1 MYFHLS
7 PVRVSLG
14 QRLGTLASSLQL
26 ARLSNVTCRAGT
38 REIKYCALAE
48 VALVGGAGI
57 ATAGNFWQWH
67 ARHTHVYGGK
77 IFTKIL
83 IFEQDFFWVILWG
96 KIFVKILLKT

>member
-1 MYFHLS
+1 MSPSLRPQVQVRPSSPPGGDLGSDYVYFHLS

-26 ARLSNVTCRAGT
+26 ARLSNVTCRAGS

-57 ATAGNFWQWH
+57 ATAGNFWQ
-67 ARHTHVYGGK
+67 
-77 IFTKIL
+77 
-83 IFEQDFFWVILWG
+83 
-96 KIFVKILLKT
+96 